1 MLRRRRPSPDV
12 DSPAGQF
19 AEALR
24 LAEEGKDALVSAVPT
39 ARRPGRPLA
48 EALADL
54 EDALVQ
60 TRGRMSG
67 WRRPELD
74 PEWEACAAALEAA
87 LRGAE
92 RLRLVAPE
100 LSFEQMAFM
109 IQDLI
114 APLEAFDAAAERVRS
129 VSD

>member
-1 MLRRRRPSPDV
+1 
-12 DSPAGQF
+12 
-19 AEALR
+19 
-24 LAEEGKDALVSAVPT
+24 
-39 ARRPGRPLA
+39 
-48 EALADL
+48 
-54 EDALVQ
+54 
-60 TRGRMSG
+60 MSG

-92 RLRLVAPE
+92 LLRLEAPE